1 MLDQIAALFPAR
13 TVWVIHIYSSMVMLF
28 IMLFFTL
35 TGITLNHPD
44 WFRSSEPAQLI
55 EADVPEV
62 LLDQVSLLLDQAQH
76 PLAPESEQT
85 QQGIKTAEPLQLAIP
100 LLQWIR
106 DAYQVQGQELRL
118 EWDAEEQFLIADI
131 QQPGGYSIAEFDLAA
146 GTLLLERK
154 DASLIHQ
161 LNDLHKGRHTGD
173 LWRGFIDFS
182 ALVLLL
188 FTLSGFW
195 LLLPQKKRRRR
206 AFSVSGVGLV
216 LFLFLYWHTL

>member
-1 MLDQIAALFPAR
+1 MLDKIAALFPAR
-13 TVWVIHIYSSMVMLF
+13 TVRVIHIYSSMVMLF

-44 WFRSSEPAQLI
+44 WFRSSKPAQLI

-62 LLDQVSLLLDQAQH
+62 LLDQVQHLLD
-76 PLAPESEQT
+76 PEAEKNP
-85 QQGIKTAEPLQLAIP
+85 QGAKTAEPLQLAIP

-106 DAYQVQGQELRL
+106 DAYQVHGQELRL

>member
-1 MLDQIAALFPAR
+1 MLDKLAALFPAR
-13 TVWVIHIYSSMVMLF
+13 TVRVIHIYSSMVMLF

-35 TGITLNHPD
+35 TGITLNHPT
-44 WFRSSEPAQLI
+44 WFSSSEPAQLI
-55 EADVPEV
+55 EADLPES
-62 LLDQVSLLLDQAQH
+62 LLDQIQHQLDLGQ
-76 PLAPESEQT
+76 EET
-85 QQGIKTAEPLQLAIP
+85 VDTLQLAMP

-106 DAYQVQGQELRL
+106 DTYQVQGQELRL

-146 GTLLLERK
+146 GMLMLERK

-173 LWRGFIDFS
+173 LWRGFIDVS

>member
-1 MLDQIAALFPAR
+1 MLDKIAALFPAR
-13 TVWVIHIYSSMVMLF
+13 TVRVIHIYSSMVMLF

-55 EADVPEV
+55 ETDIP
-62 LLDQVSLLLDQAQH
+62 VSLLH
-76 PLAPESEQT
+76 QT
-85 QQGIKTAEPLQLAIP
+85 QQLLAQQDDVSQVNTLLLAVP
-100 LLQWIR
+100 LLDWIR
-106 DAYQVQGQELRL
+106 DSHQVQGQELRL
-118 EWDAEEQFLIADI
+118 DWDADEQFLVADI

-146 GTLLLERK
+146 GTLMLERK

-161 LNDLHKGRHTGD
+161 LNDLHKGRNTGD
-173 LWRGFIDFS
+173 LWRGFIDVS
-182 ALVLLL
+182 AVILLL

-206 AFSVSGVGLV
+206 AFSVSGVGLGF
-216 LFLFLYWHTL
+216 FLFLYWHTL

>member
-1 MLDQIAALFPAR
+1 MLDKIAAFFPAR
-13 TVWVIHIYSSMVMLF
+13 KVRVIHIYSSMVMLF

-55 EADVPEV
+55 ETDIP
-62 LLDQVSLLLDQAQH
+62 VSLLH
-76 PLAPESEQT
+76 QT
-85 QQGIKTAEPLQLAIP
+85 QQLLAQQDDVSQVNTLLLAVP
-100 LLQWIR
+100 LLDWIR
-106 DAYQVQGQELRL
+106 DSHQVQGQELRL
-118 EWDAEEQFLIADI
+118 DWDADEQFLVADI

-146 GTLLLERK
+146 GTLMLERK

-161 LNDLHKGRHTGD
+161 LNDLHKGRNTGD
-173 LWRGFIDFS
+173 LWRGFIDVS
-182 ALVLLL
+182 AVILLL

-206 AFSVSGVGLV
+206 AFSVSGVGLGF
-216 LFLFLYWHTL
+216 FLFLYWHTL

>member
-1 MLDQIAALFPAR
+1 MLDKLAALFPAR
-13 TVWVIHIYSSMVMLF
+13 TVRVIHIYSSMMMLF
-28 IMLFFTL
+28 IMLFFTI

-55 EADVPEV
+55 EADIP
-62 LLDQVSLLLDQAQH
+62 QGLLDQAQQTLDLH
-76 PLAPESEQT
+76 GDESDQVD
-85 QQGIKTAEPLQLAIP
+85 ALQLAVP
-100 LLQWIR
+100 LLGWIR
-106 DAYQVQGQELRL
+106 DQYQVRGQELSL
-118 EWDAEEQFLIADI
+118 DWDADEAFLVADI
-131 QQPGGYSIAEFDLAA
+131 QQPGGYSIAEFDLAGGA
-146 GTLLLERK
+146 MILERK
-154 DASLIHQ
+154 DASLVHQ
-161 LNDLHKGRHTGD
+161 LNDLHKGRNTGD

-182 ALVLLL
+182 AVILLL

>member
-1 MLDQIAALFPAR
+1 VLDKIAALFPAR
-13 TVWVIHIYSSMVMLF
+13 TVRVIHIYSSMVMLF

-55 EADVPEV
+55 ETDIP
-62 LLDQVSLLLDQAQH
+62 VSLLH
-76 PLAPESEQT
+76 QT
-85 QQGIKTAEPLQLAIP
+85 QQLLAQQDDVSQVNTLLLAVP
-100 LLQWIR
+100 LLDWIR
-106 DAYQVQGQELRL
+106 DSHQVQGQELRL
-118 EWDAEEQFLIADI
+118 DWDADEQFLVADI

-146 GTLLLERK
+146 GTLMLERK

-161 LNDLHKGRHTGD
+161 LNDLHKGRNTGD
-173 LWRGFIDFS
+173 LWRGFIDVS
-182 ALVLLL
+182 AVILLL

-206 AFSVSGVGLV
+206 AFSVSGVGLGF
-216 LFLFLYWHTL
+216 FLFLYWHTL

>member
-1 MLDQIAALFPAR
+1 MLDKLAALFPAR
-13 TVWVIHIYSSMVMLF
+13 TVRVIHIYSSMVMLF

-35 TGITLNHPD
+35 TGITLNHPT
-44 WFRSSEPAQLI
+44 WFSSSEPAQLI
-55 EADVPEV
+55 EAHLPE
-62 LLDQVSLLLDQAQH
+62 SLLEQMQHQLDLGQ
-76 PLAPESEQT
+76 EET
-85 QQGIKTAEPLQLAIP
+85 VDTLQLAMP

-146 GTLLLERK
+146 GMLMLERK

-173 LWRGFIDFS
+173 LWRGFIDVS

-206 AFSVSGVGLV
+206 AFCVSGVGLGF
-216 LFLFLYWHTL
+216 FLFLYWHTL